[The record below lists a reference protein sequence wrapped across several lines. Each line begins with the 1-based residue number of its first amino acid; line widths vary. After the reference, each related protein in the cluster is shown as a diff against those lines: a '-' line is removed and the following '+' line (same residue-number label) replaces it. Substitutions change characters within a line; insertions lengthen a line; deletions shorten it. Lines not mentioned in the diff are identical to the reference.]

1 MLFANPLFLFA
12 LAAVSIPVIIHLFNF
27 RKFRKEYFTNV
38 RFLKQIKQDTQKQSQ
53 LRHWIILALRILAIT
68 MLVLA
73 FAQPYLPSKT
83 GTEAPKAGNT
93 VSVFID
99 NSFSMEAVNSR
110 GILFE
115 TAKQKASEIAQ
126 AYGSTDRFQLLT
138 NDFEGKHQRL
148 LTRDEFL
155 SELAQIK
162 ISPATKNITEIYKR
176 QTDLI
181 AGETS
186 TKRNTYIISDYQKS
200 NYDLTDIKPVAGVN
214 TYLISL
220 KPNNQGNAYFDSCWF
235 DLPVQQSGQTSSLN
249 IRVVNKSG
257 TDLEKFPVKLTINGQ
272 QKGLSTLN
280 IQANSEAACRISFTN
295 TGQGIQHGVIEL
307 TDYPVTFDDKFYFSY
322 MLNKSVQ
329 VLCINGNGENK
340 YLQGLFANDSS
351 VNLINNSDKQID
363 FSKFSGCNL
372 IILNELNTLTSGLS
386 DELRRYVQNGGAM
399 LVIPAQRTDVNN
411 YNTFLSAMQCP
422 QYHAL
427 DSVSAK
433 VISLN
438 LADPVFT
445 NVFENSGKNSE
456 TLPTNT
462 ELPAVSKYYALLNTS
477 SLISR
482 PLMSMTNQKALLSVT
497 SSGAGKVYQLA
508 VPLQPAFSNFPQQ
521 AIFVPVI
528 YNIALMSRKEPDIYY
543 TIGTEK
549 QISITSASAVATET
563 VKIKSKDSD
572 FEFIPLMIKDGTTRK
587 IMING
592 QVKQAGNYE
601 ILNENKAFTGISFN
615 YSGKESDPEVF
626 DKEKLDEAI
635 SAHSLKSFSTI
646 HDSPK
651 PLDNI
656 IEEMS
661 NGIRLWK
668 YFIWAALLFLLAE
681 VILLRIWKE

>member
-1 MLFANPLFLFA
+1 MLFANPLYLLA
-12 LAAVSIPVIIHLFNF
+12 LAAISIPVIIHLFNF
-27 RKFRKEYFTNV
+27 RKFKKEYFTNV

-53 LRHWIILALRILAIT
+53 LRHLIILALRILTIT

-73 FAQPYLPSKT
+73 FAQPYLPSKL
-83 GTEAPKAGNT
+83 GDEALRAGNT
-93 VSVFID
+93 VSIFVD
-99 NSFSMEAVNSR
+99 NSFSMEAVNSH
-110 GILFE
+110 GMLFE
-115 TAKQKASEIAQ
+115 TAKQKAAEIAK
-126 AYGSTDRFQLLT
+126 AYGNTDRFQLLT

-155 SELAQIK
+155 AELAQIK

-176 QTDLI
+176 QADII
-181 AGETS
+181 ADETS
-186 TKRNTYIISDYQKS
+186 TRRSAYIISDFQKS
-200 NYDLTDIKPVAGVN
+200 NYDLNGIKPVDGIN
-214 TYLISL
+214 TYLISI
-220 KPNNQGNAYFDSCWF
+220 KPNTQGNIYFDSCWF

-249 IRVVNKSG
+249 VRVINKSE
-257 TDLEKFPVKLTINGQ
+257 TELEKFPVKLAINGQ
-272 QKGLSTLN
+272 QKGLATITVPADSK
-280 IQANSEAACRISFTN
+280 AECRISFTN
-295 TGQGIQHGVIEL
+295 SGQGIQHGVLEL
-307 TDYPVTFDDKFYFSY
+307 TDYPVSFDDKFYFSF

-329 VLCINGNGENK
+329 VLCINGNGENR
-340 YLQGLFANDSS
+340 YLQGLFAADSS

-363 FSKFSGCNL
+363 FSQFAACNL
-372 IILNELNTLTSGLS
+372 IILNELNAITSGLS
-386 DELRRYVQNGGAM
+386 EELRRYVQNGGAL

-411 YNTFLSAMQCP
+411 YNIFLSEMQCP

-456 TLPTNT
+456 SLPANT
-462 ELPAVSKYYALLNTS
+462 ELPVVSKYYAMLNSS

-482 PLMSMTNQKALLSVT
+482 PLMTMTNQKALLSVT
-497 SSGAGKVYQLA
+497 SSGSGRVYQLA

-528 YNIALMSRKEPDIYY
+528 YNIALMSRKEPEVYY
-543 TIGTEK
+543 NISEEK
-549 QISITSASAVATET
+549 QISITSAGGTET
-563 VKIKSKDSD
+563 VKIKAKTSD
-572 FEFIPLMIKDGTTRK
+572 FEFIPEMIKDGTTQK
-587 IMING
+587 IRING

-601 ILNENKAFTGISFN
+601 ILNDSRAFAGISFN
-615 YSGKESDPEVF
+615 YSGKESDPDVF
-626 DKEKLDEAI
+626 ETGELDDVIKAQ
-635 SAHSLKSFSTI
+635 SLSSFSTI
-646 HDSPK
+646 DDTPK
-651 PLDNI
+651 PLDKI
-656 IEEMS
+656 IQEMS

>member
-1 MLFANPLFLFA
+1 MLFANPLYLLA
-12 LAAVSIPVIIHLFNF
+12 LAAISIPVIIHLFNF
-27 RKFRKEYFTNV
+27 RKFKKEYFTNV

-53 LRHWIILALRILAIT
+53 LRHLIILALRILAIT

-73 FAQPYLPSKT
+73 FAQPYLQSKS
-83 GTEAPKAGNT
+83 GDEALKAGNT
-93 VSVFID
+93 VSIFVD

-110 GILFE
+110 GMLFE
-115 TAKQKASEIAQ
+115 TAKQKAAEIAK
-126 AYGSTDRFQLLT
+126 AYGNTDRFQLLT

-155 SELAQIK
+155 AELAQIK

-176 QTDLI
+176 QADII

-186 TKRNTYIISDYQKS
+186 TRRSNYIISDFQKS
-200 NYDLTDIKPVAGVN
+200 NYDLTGIKPVDGIS
-214 TYLISL
+214 TYLISI
-220 KPNNQGNAYFDSCWF
+220 KPNTQGNVYFDSCWF

-249 IRVVNKSG
+249 VRVINKSE
-257 TDLEKFPVKLTINGQ
+257 TELEKFPVKLAINGQ
-272 QKGLSTLN
+272 QKGLAT
-280 IQANSEAACRISFTN
+280 ITVPANSKAECRISFTN
-295 TGQGIQHGVIEL
+295 SGQGIQHGILEL
-307 TDYPVTFDDKFYFSY
+307 TDYPVSFDDKFYFSF

-329 VLCINGNGENK
+329 VLCINGNGENR
-340 YLQGLFANDSS
+340 YLQGLFAADSS

-363 FSKFSGCNL
+363 FSQFAACNL
-372 IILNELNTLTSGLS
+372 IILNELNAITSGLS
-386 DELRRYVQNGGAM
+386 EELRRYVQNGGT
-399 LVIPAQRTDVNN
+399 LLIIPAQRTDVNN
-411 YNTFLSAMQCP
+411 YNAFLSAMLCP
-422 QYHAL
+422 QYHTL

-456 TLPTNT
+456 SLPANT
-462 ELPAVSKYYALLNTS
+462 ELPAVSKYYAMLNSS

-482 PLMSMTNQKALLSVT
+482 PLMTMTNQKALLSVT
-497 SSGAGKVYQLA
+497 SSGSGRVYQLA

-528 YNIALMSRKEPDIYY
+528 YNIALMSRKEPEVYY
-543 TIGTEK
+543 NISEEK
-549 QISITSASAVATET
+549 QISISSAGGMET
-563 VKIKSKDSD
+563 VKIKAKTSD
-572 FEFIPLMIKDGTTRK
+572 FEFIPEMIKDGTTQK
-587 IMING
+587 IRIKG

-601 ILNENKAFTGISFN
+601 IMNDSRAFAGISFN

-626 DKEKLDEAI
+626 ETEELDDAI
-635 SAHSLKSFSTI
+635 KARLLNSFSTI
-646 HDSPK
+646 SDTPR
-651 PLDNI
+651 PLDKI
-656 IEEMS
+656 IQEMS

>member
-12 LAAVSIPVIIHLFNF
+12 LTAISIPVIIHLFNF
-27 RKFRKEYFTNV
+27 RKFKKEYFTNV

-73 FAQPYLPSKT
+73 FAQPYLPSKK
-83 GTEAPKAGNT
+83 GSEAPKAGNT
-93 VSVFID
+93 VSIFID

-110 GILFE
+110 GMLFE
-115 TAKQKASEIAQ
+115 TAKQKVVEIAR
-126 AYGSTDRFQLLT
+126 AFGNTDRFQLLT

-155 SELAQIK
+155 AELAQIK
-162 ISPATKNITEIYKR
+162 ISPATRNINEIYKR

-181 AGETS
+181 SGETS
-186 TKRNTYIISDYQKS
+186 TKRSIYIVSDFQKS
-200 NYDLTDIKPVAGVN
+200 NYDLSGIKSVDGVN
-214 TYLISL
+214 TYLISM
-220 KPNNQGNAYFDSCWF
+220 KPNAQGNIYFDSCWF

-249 IRVVNKSG
+249 VRVVNKSE
-257 TDLEKFPVKLTINGQ
+257 TELEKFPVKLTVNGQ
-272 QKGLSTLN
+272 QKGLATLTVP
-280 IQANSEAACRISFTN
+280 ANSQSECRISFTN
-295 TGQGIQHGVIEL
+295 SGQGIQHGVLEL
-307 TDYPVTFDDKFYFSY
+307 TDYPVSFDDKFYFSF

-351 VNLINNSDKQID
+351 VNLINNNEKQID
-363 FSKFSGCNL
+363 FSQFQRCNL
-372 IILNELNTLTSGLS
+372 IILNELNAIPSGLS
-386 DELRRYVQNGGAM
+386 DELRRYVQNGGAL
-399 LVIPAQRTDVNN
+399 LVIPAQRTDVSN

-422 QYHAL
+422 QYQRL

-445 NVFENSGKNSE
+445 NVFENSGKNNES
-456 TLPTNT
+456 LPANT
-462 ELPAVSKYYALLNTS
+462 ELPTVSKYYALINSS

-482 PLMSMTNQKALLSVT
+482 PLMSMTNQKALLGVT
-497 SSGAGKVYQLA
+497 SSGSGKVYQLA

-528 YNIALMSRKEPDIYY
+528 YNIALMSRKEPEIYY
-543 TIGTEK
+543 TIGAEK
-549 QISITSASAVATET
+549 QISITSAGGTET
-563 VKIKSKDSD
+563 VKIKAKDSD
-572 FEFIPLMIKDGTTRK
+572 FEFIPEMIKDGTTQK
-587 IMING
+587 IRING

-601 ILNENKAFTGISFN
+601 ILDDSKAFAGISFN

-626 DKEKLDEAI
+626 EKEELDDAI
-635 SAHSLKSFSTI
+635 KAQSLSSFSTI
-646 HDSPK
+646 DDTPK
-651 PLDNI
+651 PLDKI
-656 IEEMS
+656 IQEMS

-681 VILLRIWKE
+681 VILLRVWKE